1 MSKSFRRYEVV
12 LRRQVPTQQH
22 LSDEVIFENLRELE
36 QQLTAVS
43 SENHR
48 TRPLWRHEGQSQRD
62 DLVRVF
68 VDVPDT
74 PANRQFFEEYKEHLK
89 TRFRQL
95 DIWMTTYLNEVL

>member
-1 MSKSFRRYEVV
+1 M
-12 LRRQVPTQQH
+12 TQQPH
-22 LSDEVIFENLRELE
+22 SDEVIVETLRELE
-36 QQLTAVS
+36 QQLRAVS

-48 TRPLWRHEGQSQRD
+48 TRPLWRHQGQSYRD

-74 PANRQFFEEYKEHLK
+74 PENRRFFEEYKEHLK

-95 DIWMTTYLNEVL
+95 DMWMTTYLIEVL